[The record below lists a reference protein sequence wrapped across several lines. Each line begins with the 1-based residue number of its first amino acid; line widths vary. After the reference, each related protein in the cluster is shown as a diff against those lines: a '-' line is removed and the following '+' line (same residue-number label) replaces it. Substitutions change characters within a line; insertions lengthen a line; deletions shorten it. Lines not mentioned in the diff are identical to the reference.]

1 MFQRPTLLPWRTAL
15 QNALLP
21 PKLGGK
27 LDDAAERQAY
37 ELLDLVGLGGF
48 EHTYPR
54 HLSGG
59 MQQRVAL
66 ARLLMVGVDV
76 LLLDEPFAAVDQLTR
91 ERLNVELLRV
101 HERMSATALLV
112 THNIQEAILL
122 ADRVIVMT
130 PRPGR
135 IADVIDIPFE
145 RPRAQEMVAEPGFQ
159 ELVLRAY
166 GGLQIGGL
174 RGAEDTRRPCMKA
187 KVLHA
192 LSPKRLARRLWPPL
206 VFLAILVGLWELAL
220 AVDYV
225 SETHPAAPEGHRR
238 LVLGAHQ
245 ERLRLGRHRGDAVGV
260 GGRLLPRRGARPGAR
275 DPLGPLADHAP
286 DARPVRGRAAGHAAH
301 RDRAADHRLGG
312 VRLQLEDLDRGDH
325 RVLPRLRER
334 ADRHPHGRR
343 GRARD
348 VPLARAPAG
357 GRPSCT

>member
-1 MFQRPTLLPWRTAL
+1 LQRKRLQSIAGVSVEEGAVLTEQQQAAEVPGSARGTISVTDAVKQFEGGVLAVDHVSFEATPGEFVSIVGPSGCGKSTLLRLIAGLIPLSDGHIAVNGLEVTEPRQDVALMFQRPTLLPWRTAL

-37 ELLDLVGLGGF
+37 ELLNLVGLSGF

-91 ERLNVELLRV
+91 ERLNLELLRV

-112 THNIQEAILL
+112 THNITEAILL

-135 IADVIDIPFE
+135 IADVIEVPFP
-145 RPRAQEMVAEPGFQ
+145 RPREQEMVAERDFQ

-166 GGLQIGGL
+166 RGLQVPDTDEG
-174 RGAEDTRRPCMKA
+174 DTRQA
-187 KVLHA
+187 GVH
-192 LSPKRLARRLWPPL
+192 
-206 VFLAILVGLWELAL
+206 
-220 AVDYV
+220 
-225 SETHPAAPEGHRR
+225 
-238 LVLGAHQ
+238 GA
-245 ERLRLGRHRGDAVGV
+245 
-260 GGRLLPRRGARPGAR
+260 
-275 DPLGPLADHAP
+275 
-286 DARPVRGRAAGHAAH
+286 
-301 RDRAADHRLGG
+301 
-312 VRLQLEDLDRGDH
+312 
-325 RVLPRLRER
+325 
-334 ADRHPHGRR
+334 
-343 GRARD
+343 
-348 VPLARAPAG
+348 
-357 GRPSCT
+357 

>member
-1 MFQRPTLLPWRTAL
+1 LHRKRLQRPARDTPVKEGAVLGEEQRGVELPGGARGTIAVTDAVKQFEGGVLAVDHVGFEAAPGEFVSIVGPSGCGKSTLLRLIAGLIPLTDGGISVNGLAVTEPRQDVALMFQRPTLLPWRTAL
-15 QNALLP
+15 QNVLLP
-21 PKLGGK
+21 PKLGKK
-27 LDDAAERQAY
+27 LNEGAERQAY
-37 ELLDLVGLGGF
+37 ELLDLVGLTGF

-145 RPRAQEMVAEPGFQ
+145 RPRAQEMAAEREFQ

-166 GGLQIGGL
+166 RGLQL
-174 RGAEDTRRPCMKA
+174 PVTAEDENVKA
-187 KVLHA
+187 
-192 LSPKRLARRLWPPL
+192 
-206 VFLAILVGLWELAL
+206 
-220 AVDYV
+220 
-225 SETHPAAPEGHRR
+225 
-238 LVLGAHQ
+238 
-245 ERLRLGRHRGDAVGV
+245 GV
-260 GGRLLPRRGARPGAR
+260 HEA
-275 DPLGPLADHAP
+275 
-286 DARPVRGRAAGHAAH
+286 
-301 RDRAADHRLGG
+301 
-312 VRLQLEDLDRGDH
+312 
-325 RVLPRLRER
+325 
-334 ADRHPHGRR
+334 
-343 GRARD
+343 
-348 VPLARAPAG
+348 
-357 GRPSCT
+357 